1 MEHKPPGTYILRE
14 LNDVAVPEHVSWFPQ
29 TLGWQILAC
38 AIVIY
43 AIYRMVKLFQSWWGN
58 RYRREALRLVLEVK
72 QSLLLD
78 SITIGERTQVG
89 QDYFQIMKA
98 VMVYLKPEL
107 ANKHGKAFLAALDCF
122 ILKPT
127 FEAEL
132 GYKWTVSLL
141 QKSKALTA
149 AELLELTALC
159 ELWIKEHSLQ
169 HASVTSEVKQN
180 G

>member
-1 MEHKPPGTYILRE
+1 MEHQPPGTYILRE

-29 TLGWQILAC
+29 TLGWQVLAC
-38 AIVIY
+38 AIAIY
-43 AIYRMVKLFQSWWGN
+43 AIYLMVKLFKNWWGN

-72 QSLLLD
+72 SPLLLD
-78 SITIGERTQVG
+78 NITVEERVQIG

-98 VMVYLKPEL
+98 VLVYLKPEL
-107 ANKHGKAFLAALDCF
+107 ANKHGKAFLATLDCF
-122 ILKPT
+122 ILKPI
-127 FEAEL
+127 FEEEL

-149 AELLELTALC
+149 DELLELTALC

-169 HASVTSEVKQN
+169 HASVSSEVKQN